1 MNAYPL
7 TWPEG
12 FPRTARR
19 LQGQFRTTLAG
30 ALNNVEKEL
39 KRFGEDSGK
48 KIENLVISSNVT
60 LGVQNPPDP
69 GVACWFGWDGVQV
82 CIPVDRYQRVEGNL
96 QAIAL
101 IIEARRTELRHG
113 GLAIVKAT
121 FMGFARLPAP
131 ADQKPWREVFGFKAT
146 ETVSRGLLEKAYKT
160 LRSKEHPD
168 KGGSADAFRA
178 VQKAYEA
185 GILELDNPA

>member
-12 FPRTARR
+12 FPRTPKRM
-19 LQGQFRTTLAG
+19 QGQFRTTLPG
-30 ALNNVEKEL
+30 ALKNVEDEL
-39 KRFGEDSGK
+39 RRFGADSGK

-69 GVACWFGWDGVQV
+69 GVACWFSWDGQQV
-82 CIPVDRYQRVEGNL
+82 CIPVDRYSRVEANL

-101 IIEARRTELRHG
+101 IMEARRTELRHG

-121 FMGFARLPAP
+121 FSGFARLPAP
-131 ADQKPWREVFGFKAT
+131 AESKPWREVFGFQAQ
-146 ETVSRGLLEKAYKT
+146 ETVSRGLLDKAYKA

-168 KGGSADAFRA
+168 KGGTADAFRA

-185 GILELDNPA
+185 GCLELDNPA